1 MNVNNINNYVFEADV
16 VIVSI
21 IVIVTVIVIVIV
33 IVIVRVIGN
42 IISLPL
48 LSHYY
53 YLKCIT

>member
-33 IVIVRVIGN
+33 IVRVIGN